1 MPAHEATDEFWREW
15 RRLSRRERDAFRAA
29 VEKAVEDL
37 RAGGGFRPGLR
48 VKGVRG
54 APGIFELS
62 WAPDGRATFEY
73 APPVRDAEARI
84 VWRRIGKHEILR
96 RP

>member
-1 MPAHEATDEFWREW
+1 MPTHEATDEFWREW
-15 RRLSRRERDAFRAA
+15 RRLSRRAGVAFRAA
-29 VEKAVEDL
+29 GEEAVEDL
-37 RAGGGFRPGLR
+37 RAGRGVRPGRR

-73 APPVRDAEARI
+73 GPPVRDAEAHI
-84 VWRRIGKHEILR
+84 VWRRIGTHEILR